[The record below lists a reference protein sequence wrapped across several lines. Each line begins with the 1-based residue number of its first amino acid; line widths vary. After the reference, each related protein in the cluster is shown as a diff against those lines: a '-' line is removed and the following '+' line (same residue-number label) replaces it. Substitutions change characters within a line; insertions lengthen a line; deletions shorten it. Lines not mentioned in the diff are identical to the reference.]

1 MIKRQ
6 CCKCVEA
13 FVPSTWYIYFI
24 IHENLVEKI
33 KYKSSTKK
41 TYSSSKI
48 YTEALRSLYET
59 FNATQKANFSQI
71 LFFKCKSYYL
81 SLIQEEKKPSE
92 TEDWIHEASP
102 LVDPFHATG
111 LFLYSLKT
119 REKQRFSDLF
129 WWYRKRSVAWN
140 ELNWQNIYR
149 NSRNLNAYQSLTSQL
164 TGFYMTETL
173 VVNVLKNLFHRK

>member
-13 FVPSTWYIYFI
+13 FVPSTYIYFI

-71 LFFKCKSYYL
+71 LFFKYKSYYL
-81 SLIQEEKKPSE
+81 SLI
-92 TEDWIHEASP
+92 
-102 LVDPFHATG
+102 
-111 LFLYSLKT
+111 
-119 REKQRFSDLF
+119 
-129 WWYRKRSVAWN
+129 
-140 ELNWQNIYR
+140 
-149 NSRNLNAYQSLTSQL
+149 
-164 TGFYMTETL
+164 
-173 VVNVLKNLFHRK
+173 